1 MDAVLILL
9 WANSKLQVSFSVVTL
24 DILFAILIVGI
35 IIDHS
40 RFLGTEEWEWNAI
53 IAPNYVIF

>member
-1 MDAVLILL
+1 MILL
-9 WANSKLQVSFSVVTL
+9 WENSKLQVSFSVVTL

-40 RFLGTEEWEWNAI
+40 RFLGTEELEWNVI
-53 IAPNYVIF
+53 IVPNDIIF